1 MQVSV
6 SSRRE
11 DVSSFAVSFDRS
23 CGCNVAGSWNNTGSC
38 DTVTGQCRC
47 KVNVEG
53 QHCDLC
59 KPGHF
64 DLQMDNEFGCLPC
77 FCYGHSSVCMSAQG
91 FSKYSIDSLF
101 SRDTEK
107 WTAATRSGTVVPF
120 QYNAIT
126 KNIGVKAN
134 DREAV
139 YFLAPEKYLGDQ
151 KSSYNQYLSFSLR
164 IGEEGGKFCH

>member
-1 MQVSV
+1 
-6 SSRRE
+6 
-11 DVSSFAVSFDRS
+11 
-23 CGCNVAGSWNNTGSC
+23 
-38 DTVTGQCRC
+38 
-47 KVNVEG
+47 
-53 QHCDLC
+53 
-59 KPGHF
+59 
-64 DLQMDNEFGCLPC
+64 
-77 FCYGHSSVCMSAQG
+77 MSAQG

-107 WTAATRSGTVVPF
+107 WTAATRSGQEVPF

-126 KNIGVKAN
+126 KNVGVKAS

-164 IGEEGGKFCH
+164 IGEEGGMFISIFSKLDS